1 MAETTSELADRLLEE
16 ARAIEDPDAAL
27 ALYQRVLALD
37 PNRSATLYNIGLIHK
52 YRGQWRE
59 SQEFNRRSLA
69 LTPGD
74 EAANWNL
81 AIASTALHDWA
92 TARSVWR
99 HLGILNEDGE
109 GPIIDDFGMTPV
121 RLNPDDDGE
130 VVWAR
135 RLCPVRA
142 RIANVP
148 YPESGYRFGDVVL
161 HDGAPVGTR
170 SSDGREYSVFNALE
184 LFEASAWSTYVAEV
198 QISHE
203 TDAAALAAALDA
215 ADIPNEDWT
224 ANVQVL
230 CRQCSEGRAHETHDH
245 DLALE
250 WRDRHLIGIAA
261 KDPAHAHEVIRNW
274 STANRWLVRIELKLL
289 PPSSH

>member
-1 MAETTSELADRLLEE
+1 MAETTSELADRLHNE
-16 ARAIEDPDAAL
+16 ARAVEDPDAAL

-37 PNRSATLYNIGLIHK
+37 PDRPETLYNIGLIHK

-59 SQEFNRRSLA
+59 SQEFNRRSVALA
-69 LTPGD
+69 PED
-74 EAANWNL
+74 QAANWNL
-81 AIASTALHDWA
+81 AIASTALHDWV

-99 HLGILNEDGE
+99 RLGILREDGE
-109 GPIIDDFGMTPV
+109 GPIIGDYGTTPV
-121 RLNPDDDGE
+121 RLNPDEDAE
-130 VVWAR
+130 VVWTR

-142 RIANVP
+142 RIVSVP

-170 SSDGREYSVFNALE
+170 RSGGQEYSVFNVLA
-184 LFEASAWSTYVAEV
+184 LFEASVWSTYVAEV
-198 QISHE
+198 QIDHE
-203 TDAAALAAALDA
+203 ADAVELTAALDSE
-215 ADIPNEDWT
+215 DIPNEDWT

-230 CRQCSEGRAHETHDH
+230 CKQCSEGRAHEVHDH
-245 DLALE
+245 DLAPE

-261 KDPAHAHEVIRNW
+261 KDPAHAREVIRNW
-274 STANRWLVRIELKLL
+274 STAQRWLVRLEPKLL